1 MLSRWVIEMFE
12 SMVSSGYD
20 GRYMTDSEY
29 MVTQEDDYRVRAF
42 GIPSIFD

>member
-1 MLSRWVIEMFE
+1 MLSRWVLEMLE
-12 SMVSSGYD
+12 SMGSSEHD

>member
-1 MLSRWVIEMFE
+1 MLSRWVVEMFE
-12 SMVSSGYD
+12 SMSSGYD
-20 GRYMTDSEY
+20 GRYMTDAEY